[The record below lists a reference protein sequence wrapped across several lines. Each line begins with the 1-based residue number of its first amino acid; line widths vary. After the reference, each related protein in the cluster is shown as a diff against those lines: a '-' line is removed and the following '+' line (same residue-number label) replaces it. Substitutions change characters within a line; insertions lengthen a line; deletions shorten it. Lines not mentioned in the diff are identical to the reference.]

1 MSQNLITPSMH
12 EGELRILDIDLGK
25 RLGFAKPV
33 KIRELIKRHL
43 PSLEQMGTVPT
54 VGTVKRGQ
62 GATEY
67 YLNRKQAIFITAK
80 SETAEAT
87 DITIEIIER
96 FDAYERGEARPEI
109 AKPKRIRKPSF
120 AVTFDRCMKVVS
132 HLPNVDENQK
142 VLMAARGTHNL
153 CGINPLEAMGYE
165 SLPAPTQDN
174 YMTPTDLG
182 KQLSM
187 SARRVNQILC
197 AEHHLQI
204 HTPGSSSGS
213 DWSMTEKG
221 LAYGKMFDTTRKGGK
236 GSQQQLKWKPSV
248 VDFLRP
254 FAAAPAKT
262 A

>member
-62 GATEY
+62 DATEY

-109 AKPKRIRKPSF
+109 AKPKRIRKTPIDTRFIQLKRIALASGKDEGQ
-120 AVTFDRCMKVVS
+120 AVICANTGVLNETGYNALEMMGIKA
-132 HLPNVDENQK
+132 LPIESDE
-142 VLMAARGTHNL
+142 H
-153 CGINPLEAMGYE
+153 Y
-165 SLPAPTQDN
+165 
-174 YMTPTDLG
+174 YTPTDLG
-182 KQLSM
+182 AEFGM
-187 SARRVNQILC
+187 SGREVNQILKR
-197 AEHHLQI
+197 AGLQ
-204 HTPGSSSGS
+204 TENPAKSSTASN
-213 DWSMTEKG
+213 WLPTEMGKR
-221 LAYGKMFDTTRKGGK
+221 YGRMQDGVRSNGK
-236 GSQQQLKWKPSV
+236 GSTQTLMWKKDAAS
-248 VDFLRP
+248 FLRP
-254 FAAAPAKT
+254 FAKTPA
-262 A
+262 